1 MRKMAEQLNVD
12 EIQNIANKMRL
23 DVIEMTTAA
32 GSGHP
37 GGSLSAADAVAALY
51 FRIMNIDPAD
61 PYKDDR
67 DRFVLSKGHAAPI
80 LYAALAERGY
90 FPTDELKT
98 LRKIGSRLQGHP
110 AYHDVPGVE
119 VTTGSLGQGLSM
131 ACGIALAGKMDGKS
145 YRTYCLLGDGELQ
158 EGQNWE
164 AAMFAHAYGLSNL
177 TALVDRN
184 RLQISGNTEE
194 VMGLDPLPE
203 KFKAFGWNVEII
215 DGHNIRMI
223 IDACGKAARSKKNPT
238 VIILNT
244 VKGKGVSFMENN
256 VGFHGKACNPEE
268 YAKAVAELKAV
279 IR

>member
-1 MRKMAEQLNVD
+1 MAEQLNVD

-51 FRIMNIDPAD
+51 SRIMNIDPAD